1 MSQDNDSQY
10 DDLIELSDSKLTL
23 NAIESISKSAEVE
36 ERYLKK
42 YGSQLYSNILLAITH
57 EKFETNDALV
67 LWKSIKKHQQDLEKK
82 LNRNPGIIVSTLD
95 FLLNVKENL
104 VSPIIIEKEKSDF
117 ITDTATKDELTH
129 LYSRNVFDAFMEKSV
144 AEYNRTGKTVALIIF
159 DIDDFKKVNDTY
171 GHQKGDAVLANIGD
185 LLNQEVREMDIAVRY
200 GGEELVVIMNESN
213 SQQAFTFSER
223 VRNKIARSPIDGINV
238 TISAGISQTTPETKT
253 VETVISAADVALYEA
268 KASGKNKSVIKV
280 S

>member
-10 DDLIELSDSKLTL
+10 EDLIELSDSKLTL
-23 NAIESISKSAEVE
+23 NAIESISKSAEDE

-42 YGSQLYSNILLAITH
+42 YGVQLYSSILLAITH
-57 EKFETNDALV
+57 EKFEANDALV
-67 LWKSIKKHQQDLEKK
+67 LWKNIKKHQKTLEKQ

-104 VSPIIIEKEKSDF
+104 VSPVIIEKEKSDF

-159 DIDDFKKVNDTY
+159 DIDDFKQVNDTY
-171 GHQKGDAVLANIGD
+171 GHQKGDTVLASIGD
-185 LLNQEVREMDIAVRY
+185 LLNQEVREMDIAARY

-223 VRNKIARSPIDGINV
+223 VRNKIARLPIDGINV
-238 TISAGISQTTPETKT
+238 TISAGISQTSPETKT
-253 VETVISAADVALYEA
+253 VEAVISTADMALYEA
-268 KASGKNKSVIKV
+268 KASGKNKSVVKAN
-280 S
+280 